1 MRPERNLLSGLLL
14 ASFLL
19 AAPPTPAL
27 SQTPSAHQPAG
38 AILLD
43 PDPLVQAMIDQ
54 VDQQAIYT
62 LTGDLSG
69 EWPVTIADRAYTIET
84 RYTFSGEPI
93 QKAAAYLYEYYLGL
107 GLGVTYQ
114 DFTFGSASLSNVV
127 ADKPGSV
134 FAERVFLITSHY
146 DDVPS
151 KPPAPGADDNASG
164 TVGVMLAAKILS
176 EYDFGCTLRF
186 VNFAAEEQ
194 GLAGSVHY
202 ARQAYCAGE
211 DLRGVINLDMIAWN
225 TPNSPPEMELHAHP
239 SVTGSVELANL
250 YQEVVAAYGL
260 ELNPQPGSPVMSIS
274 DHASFWR
281 YGIPAILAIED
292 LDDFNPYYHTE
303 DDRLEN
309 LDLAFE
315 AEMVKASLATLAHL
329 GCLVE
334 EGWGTLV
341 GTATEAIT
349 GQPIAGASISLFNPA
364 WGYTFYTA
372 SDGNG
377 EYSLAALAG
386 IHILT
391 FDAVGYAPITA
402 PNVTVIKDQTTVQ
415 DTALAPVEE
424 SVNYLALVNAGT
436 KAPLPGCP

>member
-1 MRPERNLLSGLLL
+1 
-14 ASFLL
+14 
-19 AAPPTPAL
+19 
-27 SQTPSAHQPAG
+27 
-38 AILLD
+38 
-43 PDPLVQAMIDQ
+43 MIDQ
-54 VDQQAIYT
+54 VDPQAIST

-69 EWPVTIADRAYTIET
+69 EWPVTIADRAYILET

-93 QKAAAYLYEYYLGL
+93 QKAAEYLSEYYQGL

-127 ADKPGSV
+127 AEKPGSV

-194 GLAGSVHY
+194 GLAGSAHY

-225 TPNSPPEMELHAHP
+225 TSNSPTEMELHAHP
-239 SVTGSVELANL
+239 SVAGSVELANL

-260 ELNPQPGSPVMSIS
+260 ELNPQPGSPVTSFS

-292 LDDFNPYYHTE
+292 LDDFNPNYHTA

-309 LDLAFE
+309 LDLAFA

-334 EGWGTLV
+334 EGWGTMA
-341 GTATEAIT
+341 GTTSDATT
-349 GQPIAGASISLFNPA
+349 GGPIAGASISLFNPA
-364 WGYTFYTA
+364 WGYTFSTA

-377 EYSLAALAG
+377 KYSLVALAG
-386 IHILT
+386 VHTLS
-391 FDAVGYAPITA
+391 FDAVGYAPGII
-402 PNVTVIKDQTTVQ
+402 PNVTVIKDQTTLQ
-415 DTALAPVEE
+415 DTALVPVAE
-424 SVNYLALVNAGT
+424 SASYLPLVNSGT
-436 KAPLPGCP
+436 AVPLPGCP

>member
-1 MRPERNLLSGLLL
+1 
-14 ASFLL
+14 
-19 AAPPTPAL
+19 
-27 SQTPSAHQPAG
+27 
-38 AILLD
+38 
-43 PDPLVQAMIDQ
+43 
-54 VDQQAIYT
+54 
-62 LTGDLSG
+62 
-69 EWPVTIADRAYTIET
+69 
-84 RYTFSGEPI
+84 
-93 QKAAAYLYEYYLGL
+93 
-107 GLGVTYQ
+107 
-114 DFTFGSASLSNVV
+114 
-127 ADKPGSV
+127 
-134 FAERVFLITSHY
+134 
-146 DDVPS
+146 
-151 KPPAPGADDNASG
+151 
-164 TVGVMLAAKILS
+164 
-176 EYDFGCTLRF
+176 
-186 VNFAAEEQ
+186 
-194 GLAGSVHY
+194 
-202 ARQAYCAGE
+202 
-211 DLRGVINLDMIAWN
+211 MIAWN